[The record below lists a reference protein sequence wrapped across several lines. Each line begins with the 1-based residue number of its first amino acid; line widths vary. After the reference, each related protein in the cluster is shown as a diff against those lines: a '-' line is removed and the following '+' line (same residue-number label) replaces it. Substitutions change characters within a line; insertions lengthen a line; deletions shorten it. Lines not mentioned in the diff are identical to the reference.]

1 MTWCQY
7 HWCGKITE
15 IMENKKE
22 NSFWELIKFIV
33 ISLAIV
39 IPVRMFVMQ
48 PFIVSGLS
56 MFPTFH
62 DKEYLIVDELSYNFR
77 DPVRGEVVI
86 FKYPKNPSIFYIK
99 RVIGLPNETVKIHGT
114 TVTIINEEHPEGFL
128 IDQPYVENTSTT
140 PNETKLGDGEYFVM
154 GDNRSAS
161 SDSRYWGA
169 LPRKNIIG
177 RAYIR
182 LLPIA
187 QATVLPGEYTYDQ

>member
-1 MTWCQY
+1 
-7 HWCGKITE
+7 
-15 IMENKKE
+15 MEEKKE
-22 NSFWELIKFIV
+22 NSFWELLKFIV

-39 IPVRMFVMQ
+39 IPIRMFVMQ
-48 PFIVSGLS
+48 PFVVSGLS
-56 MFPTFH
+56 MFPAFN

-86 FKYPKNPSIFYIK
+86 FRYPKNPSIFYIK
-99 RVIGLPNETVKIHGT
+99 RVIGLPNETVEIHGG
-114 TVTIINEEHPEGFL
+114 VATIINEEHPEGF
-128 IDQPYVENTSTT
+128 IVDQPYVENTSNT
-140 PNETKLGDGEYFVM
+140 PSEVTLKDGEYFVM

-177 RAYIR
+177 RAYLR

-187 QATVLPGEYTYDQ
+187 HAKVLPGAYTYNQ

>member
-140 PNETKLGDGEYFVM
+140 PNETKLGEGEYFVM

-187 QATVLPGEYTYDQ
+187 QATVLPGGYTYDQ

>member
-1 MTWCQY
+1 
-7 HWCGKITE
+7 
-15 IMENKKE
+15 MEEKKE
-22 NSFWELIKFIV
+22 NSFWELLKFIV

-39 IPVRMFVMQ
+39 IPIRMFIMQ
-48 PFIVSGLS
+48 PFVVSGLS
-56 MFPTFH
+56 MFPSFN

-86 FKYPKNPSIFYIK
+86 FRYPKNPSIFYIK
-99 RVIGLPNETVKIHGT
+99 RVIGLPNETVKITGT
-114 TVTIINEEHPEGFL
+114 TATIINEEHPEGFT
-128 IDQPYVENTSTT
+128 IDQPYVENTSNT

-177 RAYIR
+177 RAYLR

-187 QATVLPGEYTYDQ
+187 HATVLPGAYTYDQ